1 VSAGKAD
8 QSFMA
13 ERVKL
18 EMDSTLK
25 VNLRLTLELRALC
38 LPLEIT
44 FELAGNGTI

>member
-1 VSAGKAD
+1 MSADRAD
-8 QSFMA
+8 QIFVA

-18 EMDSTLK
+18 RMDSTLR

-38 LPLEIT
+38 LALEIT